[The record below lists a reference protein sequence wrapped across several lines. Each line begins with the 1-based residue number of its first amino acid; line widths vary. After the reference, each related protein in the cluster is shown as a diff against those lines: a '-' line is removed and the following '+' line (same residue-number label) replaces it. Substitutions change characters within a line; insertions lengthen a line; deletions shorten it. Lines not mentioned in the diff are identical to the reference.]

1 MKPIIFTDLDGT
13 LLDAGY
19 SFSKAAEAL
28 ERIRSGGIPLVLV
41 TSKTRAE
48 VEVVRERLSNRHPFI
63 TENGGGIYIPKGYFP
78 FPLKGTDINGYTLI
92 PLGRRYGEVREAF
105 IKVRAAL
112 KAGARGFGDM
122 PDEEVSLLTGLT
134 KEAARLARMR
144 DFDEPFI
151 MEGGAEMEERLER
164 AFEREGL
171 SITRGKFLHLMG
183 PHDKGRAVDI
193 LSAFY
198 KELYGSTVTIGL
210 GNGSNDLPLLKA
222 VEYPVLL
229 MNEDGAYEDAS
240 GVRGLIRA
248 PGAGPGAWNRAVN
261 GILDTIEAS
270 QRGRAC

>member
-13 LLDAGY
+13 LLDADY
-19 SFSKAAEAL
+19 SFSKAKEAI
-28 ERIRSGGIPLVLV
+28 ERIRSEDIPLILV

-48 VEVVRERLSNRHPFI
+48 VAPIRERLSNKHPFI

-78 FPLKGTDINGYTLI
+78 FPLKGTELAGYTLI

-105 IKVRAAL
+105 IKVRSAL

-122 PDEEVSLLTGLT
+122 PDEEVSMLTGLT
-134 KEAARLARMR
+134 KEEAGLARIR

-151 MEGGAEMEERLER
+151 LEGGAEMEERLER

-171 SITRGKFLHLMG
+171 SVTRGKFLHLMG
-183 PHDKGRAVDI
+183 SHDKGRAVGI

-210 GNGSNDLPLLKA
+210 GNGRNDLPLLKT
-222 VEYPVLL
+222 VDYPVLL
-229 MNEDGAYEDAS
+229 MNEDGAYEDAN
-240 GVRGLIRA
+240 GVRGLIKA
-248 PGAGPGAWNRAVN
+248 PGAGPEAWNRAVN